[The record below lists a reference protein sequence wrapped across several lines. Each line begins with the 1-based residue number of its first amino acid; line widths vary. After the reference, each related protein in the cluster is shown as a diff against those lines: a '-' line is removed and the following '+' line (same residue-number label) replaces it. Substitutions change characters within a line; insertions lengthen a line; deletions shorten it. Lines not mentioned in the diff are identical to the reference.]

1 MHENLFFL
9 TDVLA
14 LVNSSMM
21 KLRFK
26 DGIVLET
33 AKYYCNNLLKILK
46 NIYLNNIKKVNR
58 ARELSI

>member
-21 KLRFK
+21 KLSFK

-46 NIYLNNIKKVNR
+46 NIFLNNIKKVNR